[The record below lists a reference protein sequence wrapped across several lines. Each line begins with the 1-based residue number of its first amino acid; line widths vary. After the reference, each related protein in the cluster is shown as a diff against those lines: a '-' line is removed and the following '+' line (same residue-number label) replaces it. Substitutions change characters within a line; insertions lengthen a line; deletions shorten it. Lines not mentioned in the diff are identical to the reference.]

1 MMAMKC
7 IKKLR
12 LVIVELVIL
21 IIIEL
26 HGSDPTHFSY
36 NPVPVP
42 TSLDA
47 FQIDHTYNQLCLEST
62 VEKCEKIQNLIAL
75 EKCVIRNLFSCL
87 FKHPIHQKIP
97 LRERITIHQKC
108 IIECFGRLRG
118 IRGAQCLLDCYE
130 GKMNKH

>member
-7 IKKLR
+7 IKKLM

-21 IIIEL
+21 MIIEL
-26 HGSDPTHFSY
+26 HGLTIQLQFLA
-36 NPVPVP
+36 

-47 FQIDHTYNQLCLEST
+47 FQIDHTYNIICLEST
-62 VEKCEKIQNLIAL
+62 VEKCEKIQNLIGL

-118 IRGAQCLLDCYE
+118 IRGAQMFVRLL
-130 GKMNKH
+130 